1 MVANNDSV
9 SRSIEVPAPPERV
22 WEVLTDGDLL
32 GVCLG
37 GIATIDAQ
45 PGGEVTFV
53 DDSFARVGSID
64 QFIEDARLSFIWYTD
79 ERDPTEVVIDLE
91 PSEGGTTVRVTEQKF
106 TWGIPQCGCQRPCR
120 GSHVRTR
127 TRAGRYPLMTQADA
141 VFTALAD
148 PTRRTVFQH
157 IAADGPSTA
166 TELAHTLPVTRQAV
180 VKHLASLDTAG
191 LVRSSTSRP

>member
-22 WEVLTDGDLL
+22 WAVLTDGDLL

-64 QFIEDARLSFIWYTD
+64 QFIEDTRLSFIWYTD

-91 PSEGGTTVRVTEQKF
+91 PSDGGTTVRVTERKF
-106 TWGIPQCGCQRPCR
+106 TWEFHNAVARDHAVGITSAPAR
-120 GSHVRTR
+120 
-127 TRAGRYPLMTQADA
+127 
-141 VFTALAD
+141 ALAG
-148 PTRRTVFQH
+148 
-157 IAADGPSTA
+157 I
-166 TELAHTLPVTRQAV
+166 
-180 VKHLASLDTAG
+180 
-191 LVRSSTSRP
+191 RS